1 MLQECVGEGATKG
14 RKWAGLGGG
23 ACEEG
28 GDGRG
33 VGYVLLSGLSPQR
46 THVSSV
52 FLMVEPSKIISLIYE
67 VLYFKRKV

>member
-28 GDGRG
+28 GDGRE
-33 VGYVLLSGLSPQR
+33 VGYVLFSGLSPQR

-52 FLMVEPSKIISLIYE
+52 F
-67 VLYFKRKV
+67 